1 MNKQEHLMYFLG
13 QLKANIEHIAA
24 GAANLTG
31 PIFEQL
37 SELETFFNEN
47 IQQIFFGTGSNDA
60 TVTPDATRQLCK
72 YNYANLML
80 QGNYANMENK

>member
-24 GAANLTG
+24 GAANLKG

-37 SELETFFNEN
+37 SELETFFNANMQE
-47 IQQIFFGTGSNDA
+47 IFFGKLFNDA
-60 TVTPDATRQLCK
+60 TVTPICK
-72 YNYANLML
+72 Y
-80 QGNYANMENK
+80 GE